1 MVCRHTSIFAE
12 FQQLAEDLIE
22 GFLQTRGVSSKE
34 FYRLC
39 RQVGSEHSLAT
50 KEREAHRDVCV
61 CIVVSGARG
70 SREGWATQL
79 ACILHPG
86 AVHCAALSSCHRRE
100 MLTMSALRLLLHTQL
115 LMSCTEFEQFA
126 VMMRRA
132 SKASEDARM
141 GLLESGNNLAC
152 VGSAVS
158 SLPPSHTHTQT
169 HALLYPSAEKMY
181 AFLSDT
187 SNCPDVRS
195 TTSASTCTHTPLC
208 D

>member
-1 MVCRHTSIFAE
+1 MR
-12 FQQLAEDLIE
+12 
-22 GFLQTRGVSSKE
+22 
-34 FYRLC
+34 
-39 RQVGSEHSLAT
+39 
-50 KEREAHRDVCV
+50 
-61 CIVVSGARG
+61 
-70 SREGWATQL
+70 
-79 ACILHPG
+79 
-86 AVHCAALSSCHRRE
+86 
-100 MLTMSALRLLLHTQL
+100 ALRLLLHTQL

-141 GLLESGNNLAC
+141 GLLESGNNLAS

-158 SLPPSHTHTQT
+158 SLPPSHT

-195 TTSASTCTHTPLC
+195 TSQHARTHPYVTDSSSCPPSG
-208 D
+208 